1 MKKVVVIL
9 LALVAVGVLMAGQPA
24 PDVAATHAKSPPR
37 PKPLVSCS
45 DMTGDGRVRG
55 IDITA
60 VVTAFANDAGP
71 GWPYEVSNAYKFLY
85 DRDANGALRGP
96 DIGIVVGDYGMDCP
110 LVDAQVAKA
119 TLWAY
124 ANAPVKE
131 SEAALEALGYYQA
144 STDVPGQGTHYAKLE
159 DWDGVFDPEAP
170 EGLVYHHGRLAAQ
183 LYVVDGD
190 AVGWGDY
197 EATSYPPPE
206 TPHEVDLEGDA
217 DGPACDPDCSW
228 NGTDDGWHLHYYL
241 CTYNIGTSGATA
253 LPGTATAQ
261 ACATAGGGDPPC
273 TVPVTTQ
280 PCYRWGQN
288 VGWMGHLWNHLPNL
302 NIVEDGVT
310 PNQIC
315 SDGDDNDND
324 TFIDGADT
332 DCQGGN
338 PPGEGGSCSDGVDNE
353 SDGVTDAADP
363 DCQNGRFVDCF
374 PDTQDGDHWAPFNCP
389 A

>member
-1 MKKVVVIL
+1 LPVL
-9 LALVAVGVLMAGQPA
+9 LIMLMGTLDIGRMYFAYIAIQNAAG
-24 PDVAATHAKSPPR
+24 
-37 PKPLVSCS
+37 
-45 DMTGDGRVRG
+45 
-55 IDITA
+55 
-60 VVTAFANDAGP
+60 
-71 GWPYEVSNAYKFLY
+71 E
-85 DRDANGALRGP
+85 GALYAAIHP
-96 DIGIVVGDYGMDCP
+96 DCVR
-110 LVDAQVAKA
+110 
-119 TLWAY
+119 
-124 ANAPVKE
+124 
-131 SEAALEALGYYQA
+131 A
-144 STDVPGQGTHYAKLE
+144 S
-159 DWDGVFDPEAP
+159 
-170 EGLVYHHGRLAAQ
+170 
-183 LYVVDGD
+183 
-190 AVGWGDY
+190 
-197 EATSYPPPE
+197 
-206 TPHEVDLEGDA
+206 
-217 DGPACDPDCSW
+217 DGPQCSPACSW
-228 NGTDDGWHLHYYL
+228 AGTYDGWHLHYYL
-241 CTYNIGTSGATA
+241 CTYSIGTSGATA

-374 PDTQDGDHWAPFNCP
+374 PDTLDGWHWGPFTCP